1 MARSMLSLLRGS
13 LEAIA
18 LNGQL
23 SSDSRIATAFAGMV
37 GHPVNLR
44 DVEQGLD
51 QINRLRSAQAT
62 IALASGQ
69 SQGGSVLDVTVEQ
82 GRPWHASL
90 SADNLGGIAT
100 GIYQS
105 RIDLGVDNLFGVND
119 EWQFGYQR
127 SMDRSPLFFSDER
140 PGSNTV
146 TGSVSIPYGYWTFGL
161 NGSWSDY
168 HSTLIGPIFTIETS
182 GGSKSLSPYV
192 MRILHRDQV
201 SKTWATSRLTWKE
214 TENFLLGSRLDVAS
228 RKLSIASFELG
239 HSRQLFGGQV
249 SASIGYHKGL
259 DIFGAFD
266 DKSAPDGSPKGQF
279 DKVTA
284 SVGFFRA
291 QDIGWSTLIFSTSV
305 SGQWTNDA
313 LFGSEQMS
321 LGGYSSVR
329 GVREALLYADKAVLM
344 RNELS
349 FLLPP
354 TDDAGIA
361 EVIGRVEPYIALDLG
376 HSVAGSRGNSLGGDI
391 VGGAVGIRNRGGK
404 IIFDLSWADIISM
417 PDLPGNAE
425 RPAGLVQARVTLSL

>member
-1 MARSMLSLLRGS
+1 
-13 LEAIA
+13 
-18 LNGQL
+18 
-23 SSDSRIATAFAGMV
+23 MV
-37 GHPVNLR
+37 GHPVDLR
-44 DVEQGLD
+44 DIEQGLD

-62 IALASGQ
+62 IALASGCE
-69 SQGGSVLDVTVEQ
+69 QGGFVLDVTIEQ

-105 RIDLGVDNLFGVND
+105 RIDLGFDNLLGVND

-127 SMDRSPLFFSDER
+127 SMGGSPLFFSDEQL
-140 PGSNTV
+140 GSNLV
-146 TGSVSIPYGYWTFGL
+146 TASLSIPYGYWTFGL

-168 HSTLIGPIFTIETS
+168 HSSLVRPLSTIETS
-182 GGSKSLSPYV
+182 GGSTSLSPYV
-192 MRILHRDQV
+192 MRVVHRDQI
-201 SKTWATSRLTWKE
+201 SKTWVTGRLTWKE

-228 RKLSIASFELG
+228 RKLSIASFEFG
-239 HSRQLFGGQV
+239 HSRRLFGGQV

-266 DKSAPDGSPKGQF
+266 DRRTPDGSPKGQF
-279 DKVTA
+279 DKLTA

-291 QDIGWSTLIFSTSV
+291 QDIGWSTLIFNTSL

-321 LGGYSSVR
+321 LGGYLSVR
-329 GVREALLYADKAVLM
+329 GVREAVLYADKAASM

-361 EVIGRVEPYIALDLG
+361 KIIGRVEPYIALDIG

-391 VGGAVGIRNRGGK
+391 VGGAIGLRNRGGRV
-404 IIFDLSWADIISM
+404 IFDLSWADIISM
-417 PDLPGNAE
+417 PDLSGNAKP
-425 RPAGLVQARVTLSL
+425 PAGLIQARVAVSL